1 MLVETC
7 INPCVYNA
15 LIRNEV
21 YVNSDSN
28 VSNEL
33 KEEREF
39 RKRIYNTVIDL
50 KHSKNKDEKELY
62 SLIIGK
68 VVNHAIS
75 SWYGVFII
83 LNDYDC
89 FIVKEGH

>member
-7 INPCVYNA
+7 INPYVYNA

-21 YVNSDSN
+21 YINCDNN
-28 VSNEL
+28 VSDEL

-39 RKRIYNTVIDL
+39 RKRIYDIVIYL
-50 KHSKNKDEKELY
+50 KHSKNKNEKELY

-68 VVNHAIS
+68 IINYAIS

-83 LNDYDC
+83 LTDHDY
-89 FIVKEGH
+89 FIKREDY

>member
-1 MLVETC
+1 MLVETY

-15 LIRNEV
+15 LIRKEV
-21 YVNSDSN
+21 YVNCDSN
-28 VSNEL
+28 VSDEL

-39 RKRIYNTVIDL
+39 RKRIYDIVMYL
-50 KHSKNKDEKELY
+50 KNSKNKKEKELY

-68 VVNHAIS
+68 IVNNAIS

-83 LNDYDC
+83 LTDYDC
-89 FIVKEGH
+89 FIMKEI